1 MSPKS
6 SVHQVAK
13 SVSHALMSDK
23 HTNSRIF
30 YVMDDVWAELGV
42 VDVSAELRAVAVEFD
57 FGRNSF
63 SATSLT

>member
-1 MSPKS
+1 
-6 SVHQVAK
+6 
-13 SVSHALMSDK
+13 MSDK